1 MTRYYILLA
10 LAASIL
16 ILGCGKKV
24 GDAIADTLA
33 GTLLPADVTPVDGA
47 VAGTPTDATELSEA
61 VTP

>member
-1 MTRYYILLA
+1 MKHKILIA
-10 LAASIL
+10 LAACIL

-24 GDAIADTLA
+24 GEAVADTLA
-33 GTLLPADVTPVDGA
+33 GTLLPGDVTPVDGA